1 MKVLIVVE
9 PGVDG
14 VFRHVEGLCH
24 YLFSRDV
31 SIHVAYSSRR
41 GSDGLH
47 KLVAAVRDRGGETLD
62 LKTGNAPCK
71 SDLSAIVKL
80 FALARRIRPDV
91 VHAHS
96 SKAGVLGRT
105 LSLMGIKARY
115 FYTAHAYYGMSGSRG
130 MKTGIYNGI
139 ERFLGKIGGTINISE
154 DEAAFAM
161 SELRIPASR
170 IHVIHN
176 PVNTAVFRPP
186 EGNEKAALRKRFAI
200 PEDAV
205 VIGSIGRLS
214 FQKDPQTMYKAIAG
228 AMKNH
233 GNLWLCHV
241 GSGELEGEV
250 SALAAML
257 GIADRIVRIRYLEAP
272 AEIYRALDAFLIA
285 SRYEAGWPL
294 VILEAMASNLPL
306 LLTSCPGASNIGSG
320 GLSHCWF
327 AKPGDAYG
335 LEQAISRWISDR
347 VNERPINHRRI
358 ACERFSTEV
367 LFGAVHELYVNGVNP
382 RFACKHQ

>member
-31 SIHVAYSSRR
+31 SVHLAYSSRR

-47 KLVAAVRDRGGETLD
+47 KLVAAVRERGGETLD
-62 LKTGNAPCK
+62 LKTGSAPCK
-71 SDLSAIVKL
+71 SDLSAVVKL
-80 FALARRIRPDV
+80 IALARRVRPDV

-115 FYTAHAYYGMSGSRG
+115 FYTAHAYYGMSGSRSI
-130 MKTGIYNGI
+130 KTGLFNGI
-139 ERFLGKIGGTINISE
+139 ERIFGRIGSTINISG

-161 SELRIPASR
+161 RKLRIPGR
-170 IHVIHN
+170 LIHVIHN

-186 EGNEKAALRKRFAI
+186 EGNEKSGLRERFAI
-200 PEDAV
+200 PEDAL
-205 VIGSIGRLS
+205 VIGSVGRLS
-214 FQKDPQTMYKAIAG
+214 FQKDPQTMYKAIAEV
-228 AMKNH
+228 MKNH

-241 GSGELEGEV
+241 GSGELEGEL
-250 SALAAML
+250 SALAARL
-257 GIADRIVRIRYLEAP
+257 GVAERIIRIRYLEEP
-272 AEIYRALDAFLIA
+272 AEIYRALDAFVIA

-294 VILEAMASNLPL
+294 VILEAMAGNLPL
-306 LLTSCPGASNIGSG
+306 LLTSCPGASNIGLG

-327 AKPGDAYG
+327 AKPGDARG
-335 LEQAISRWISDR
+335 LAQAISHWISDR
-347 VNERPINHRRI
+347 VNDRPINHRRL
-358 ACERFSTEV
+358 AEERFSAEV